1 VAEPFDL
8 DRFVTA
14 QATSYDSALAEIH
27 RGAKRSHWMWYIFP
41 QIAGLGRSEIARHYA
56 IRSLGEAQAY
66 LAHPLLGPR
75 LLECVAALQALPHTT
90 AENVF
95 GGVDAV
101 KLRSSLTLFE
111 AAGGN
116 PIFAAAINRWFDGR
130 RDDATLRLLDE
141 ARGA

>member
-1 VAEPFDL
+1 MAEPFDL

-66 LAHPLLGPR
+66 LAHPLLGQR

-116 PIFAAAINRWFDGR
+116 PIFAAAIDRWFDGR

>member
-66 LAHPLLGPR
+66 LAHPLLGQR

-116 PIFAAAINRWFDGR
+116 PIFAAAIDRWFDGR

>member
-1 VAEPFDL
+1 MAEPFDL